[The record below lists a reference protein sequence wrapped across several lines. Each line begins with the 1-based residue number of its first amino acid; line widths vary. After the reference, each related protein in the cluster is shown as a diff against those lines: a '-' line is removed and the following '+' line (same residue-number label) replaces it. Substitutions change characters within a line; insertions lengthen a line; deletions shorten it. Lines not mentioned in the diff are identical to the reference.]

1 MKVEKVS
8 SYAIMITKH
17 QESGH
22 VRKSDMARFMGVSV
36 RTIETL
42 DGRGLIPYHKINKV
56 VTFDPLKVKEA
67 ISSRFTVEAGGEA

>member
-1 MKVEKVS
+1 MVERVS
-8 SYAIMITKH
+8 SYAIMITKN

-36 RTIETL
+36 RTIETWMAE
-42 DGRGLIPYHKINKV
+42 GLIPYHKINKV

>member
-8 SYAIMITKH
+8 SYAIMRTQH

-22 VRKSDMARFMGVSV
+22 VRKSDMARFMGVSI
-36 RTIETL
+36 RTIETWMAE
-42 DGRGLIPYHKINKV
+42 GFIPYHKINKI

>member
-1 MKVEKVS
+1 MVERVS
-8 SYAIMITKH
+8 SYTIMTATH

-36 RTIETL
+36 RTIETWMSE
-42 DGRGLIPYHKINKV
+42 GLIPYHKINKV